1 MQVSMH
7 AQHKQTCSTSELVP
21 VRWSSVPVRSHF
33 NGCSQ
38 KCYHNTILLLTSG
51 SRETSAIF
59 LKSSMETEVNST
71 RLRRPLSYKDW
82 REERREERREGSVRT
97 YLLTPLSCAAQTHP
111 HTPTPPPTHTH
122 PPTYPPTCCMKISF
136 SASVPGL
143 HPQLLSLAVWKVIS
157 SSFIL

>member
-1 MQVSMH
+1 MNEHREEKRKSRIVTTQDKAGMQVSMH

-21 VRWSSVPVRSHF
+21 VHWSFVPVRSHF

-82 REERREERREGSVRT
+82 REERREGGG
-97 YLLTPLSCAAQTHP
+97 LTC
-111 HTPTPPPTHTH
+111 
-122 PPTYPPTCCMKISF
+122 
-136 SASVPGL
+136 
-143 HPQLLSLAVWKVIS
+143 
-157 SSFIL
+157 

>member
-1 MQVSMH
+1 MH

-111 HTPTPPPTHTH
+111 HTPTHPRPPTHAH
-122 PPTYPPTCCMKISF
+122 PPTYPPSF
-136 SASVPGL
+136 PGL
-143 HPQLLSLAVWKVIS
+143 HPQLLSLAVWKVS
-157 SSFIL
+157 SSPFIL